1 LKRRLLLIPLLFVLL
16 PSARAQFPPNVV
28 LTGRVSDTYRENFN
42 DYVIWK
48 ANLSLEFTNHGN
60 RPVILLNP
68 TLSFGTGQKELVF
81 FFKGPFLDATAKE
94 NEGFTAKSRSTIDA
108 ADTVSQLA
116 KQLDVS
122 SPPDNLVV
130 ILKPGE
136 SLPFS
141 DSLVIKQLY
150 FHNVPVP
157 IFGNGNKWDGTM
169 VDGSCLRYLGRSETG
184 CPLNFASSLTIKY
197 EFDLSQYKEN
207 PALLSQLK
215 TRWRDYGE
223 IPLNGESSVIF
234 TSQPVSI
241 YPMEWVTLV
250 DPTIWDWAQPAQYDP
265 NPIVNFSH

>member
-1 LKRRLLLIPLLFVLL
+1 MRYVLTPLLVFALLI
-16 PSARAQFPPNVV
+16 SANAQLPPNVV
-28 LTGRVSDTYRENFN
+28 LTGRISETYRENFN

-48 ANLSLEFTNHGN
+48 ARLSLEFTNHGIG
-60 RPVILLNP
+60 PVILVNP
-68 TLSFGTGQKELVF
+68 SLSFGTGQKGLIF
-81 FFKGPFLDATAKE
+81 YFKSPFLDATAIEK
-94 NEGFTAKSRSTIDA
+94 EGFTAKSRSNIDA
-108 ADTVSQLA
+108 ADAVSQLA

-141 DSLVIKQLY
+141 DSVVIKQLY
-150 FHNVPVP
+150 FHGVDGP
-157 IFGNGNKWDGTM
+157 IFQNGNKWDGTM
-169 VDGSCLRYLGRSETG
+169 DDSSCLKYLGRRETG

-207 PALLSQLK
+207 PALLTQLN
-215 TRWRDYGE
+215 TRWRDYGQ

-234 TSQPVSI
+234 TSQPITI

-250 DPTIWDWAQPAQYDP
+250 DPRIWAWSKSAEYDP